1 MSDLEDTM
9 RIRRRTQP
17 TPLRDLPTATGN
29 FRLIGYHLKM
39 AVPSRPRKH
48 PRLLE
53 AQARAARLWRR
64 RRPHLERGAL
74 HRHEHRPL
82 SDALI
87 VDLTD
92 KYVAGDASLIVELL
106 EATPWQRQVVTAQ
119 LAIIDAQTPTHK
131 MGHRAR
137 IEDIRFQ
144 LETTDR

>member
-1 MSDLEDTM
+1 M
-9 RIRRRTQP
+9 RIKRRAPDP
-17 TPLRDLPTATGN
+17 TPLGDLPTATGK
-29 FRLIGYHLKM
+29 FKRVGHLLVM

-48 PRLLE
+48 PKQLE
-53 AQARAARLWRR
+53 AEARAARLRRR

-74 HRHEHRPL
+74 HRHEHQPL

-106 EATPWQRQVVTAQ
+106 EATPWQRRVVTAQ
-119 LAIIDAQTPTHK
+119 LAIIDAKTPSYK

-137 IEDIRFQ
+137 IADIRFQ
-144 LETTDR
+144 LET